1 MAKQMIVA
9 KIVSAIV
16 FVVKRCTVRW
26 YYVNRAFLVSA
37 MAIAAAIRALNIAT
51 NVGAFARSKRSER
64 LTS

>member
-1 MAKQMIVA
+1 MQTIVA

-16 FVVKRCTVRW
+16 FALKECTVRW

-51 NVGAFARSKRSER
+51 NVGTFA
-64 LTS
+64 